1 MCRAD
6 ISLTTFQWGEDDPR
20 PQAEFLSFHDCVNWD
35 NLVTWAKDR
44 VVDGA
49 GMGELVNPVL
59 AQP

>member
-6 ISLTTFQWGEDDPR
+6 ISLTTFQWGEEDPR
-20 PQAEFLSFHDCVNWD
+20 PQAEFLSSHDCVNWD

-44 VVDGA
+44 IVDSA
-49 GMGELVNPVL
+49 GMGELINPVL